1 MTNNYLDSSC
11 IVNKNLTVLLVVHF
25 DRILEDNE
33 EWMDPFDSIWLK
45 LLTIVVYIIELVSA
59 VIMMTFVDYETKGL
73 AGHYRTLINQLLSYH
88 YGVVRKYFKIF
99 QIDLNDCNSS

>member
-1 MTNNYLDSSC
+1 MANNFFDSSC
-11 IVNKNLTVLLVVHF
+11 LVNKNFTVLLVVHF

-45 LLTIVVYIIELVSA
+45 LLTIVVYLIEIVSA
-59 VIMMTFVDYETKGL
+59 VIMMTFVDYETRGL

-88 YGVVRKYFKIF
+88 YGAVREIF
-99 QIDLNDCNSS
+99 F